1 MFQRYTQYGSDA
13 RNYFSVSTKIS
24 MYVFVCLYLIY
35 ACHHSFEE
43 RIRRAMHLRK
53 NGFRIKFS
61 WIGCRLLLS
70 NRKAD
75 LSFGKSVQSHNKDE
89 SY

>member
-1 MFQRYTQYGSDA
+1 
-13 RNYFSVSTKIS
+13 
-24 MYVFVCLYLIY
+24 
-35 ACHHSFEE
+35 
-43 RIRRAMHLRK
+43 MHLRK

-75 LSFGKSVQSHNKDE
+75 LSFGKSVQSHNRDE
-89 SY
+89 SYRGFHDIENSFKISCFTWLNGWKANLQQCEVGFVVYFLEAQRTIRDF